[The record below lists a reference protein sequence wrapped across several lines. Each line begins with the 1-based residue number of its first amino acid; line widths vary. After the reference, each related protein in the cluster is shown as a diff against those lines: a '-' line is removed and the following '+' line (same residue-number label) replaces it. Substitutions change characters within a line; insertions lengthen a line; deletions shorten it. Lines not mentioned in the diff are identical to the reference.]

1 MESLTKAYGDKHP
14 TTLVETTK
22 TRIAA
27 RIVNYL
33 VKLYI
38 RAANLLRILKHAQ
51 PLSKLLK

>member
-38 RAANLLRILKHAQ
+38 RAANLLRILKHARQ
-51 PLSKLLK
+51 